1 LLNIFTVKGTLLL
14 TNSSLL
20 AGINK
25 TEGFANRDQ
34 VFWFV
39 PLFKYMNISSNP
51 EGQKIKLV
59 FDGINPKL
67 IAWYRASL

>member
-1 LLNIFTVKGTLLL
+1 
-14 TNSSLL
+14 
-20 AGINK
+20 
-25 TEGFANRDQ
+25 
-34 VFWFV
+34 
-39 PLFKYMNISSNP
+39 MNISSNP